1 MAEPETTLQI
11 ELPVLLPQVADER
24 DQCVARLE
32 ERVRSSRGIQR
43 AHVARRDGQ
52 AFLCIHYVPNQVSL
66 RQVQRLAEQSGAAI
80 ADRFRHE
87 TLRILGLDCA
97 ACSASLE
104 HILARLEGMLSVS
117 VSYAAERIQLEYD
130 TDRLTHAQILKRIS
144 WMGYQVEQ
152 RPVRS
157 WLQEHA
163 ELVRSLLAGLLL
175 ALGLVTEQLPLP
187 AAAAQALYAAAMLA
201 GGFDAARHG
210 LAAAW
215 HRRFDVDLLM
225 ALAAAGAAAVGRWA
239 EGAFLLFL
247 FSLGHSL
254 ERHAMQR
261 ARSAIQTLGELSPRT
276 ARVRREGQERELPV
290 EQLLRGDTVI
300 VRPGDRIPADG
311 VLLAGRSA
319 VDQSPVTGE
328 SLPVELGPGDS
339 VFAGTL
345 NGAGALEVEVT
356 RLDRDT
362 TLARILTLVR
372 EAQAHK
378 SPSQQTAERFT
389 RRFVPLVLAVT
400 AAAILVPP
408 LLGWLSWQQSL
419 LRGMT
424 ILVASSP
431 CALAIATPSAVLSAV
446 AQAARNGVLIKG
458 GAHLENL
465 GRIRAM
471 AFDKTGT
478 LTSGLPEI
486 TDLVPLD
493 GSSAE
498 ELLRVAASAE
508 RRSAHPLALAVLD
521 LAAQRGIEPS
531 SADQVT
537 AVAGSG
543 LRASVN
549 GQSVEIGNPSLF
561 ATGLGQIPPELV
573 RESERLEQEGKSVI
587 LVRRSGA
594 FLGLLGAADQ
604 PRPSAA
610 AALAAL
616 KAQGVD
622 ALVMLTGD
630 NDRVAAAI
638 AGQVGLSEFRASLL
652 PEEKVAALDQLAAR
666 YGGVAMVGDGINDAP
681 ALAHSTVGIAMG
693 AGGSQLALETADVAL
708 MADDLSKLPFALS
721 LSREARRIIRQNLV
735 ISAGVIALLVP
746 AALFGLAGIGPA
758 ILLHE
763 GSTLLVVANALRLLS
778 HRTN

>member
-1 MAEPETTLQI
+1 
-11 ELPVLLPQVADER
+11 
-24 DQCVARLE
+24 
-32 ERVRSSRGIQR
+32 
-43 AHVARRDGQ
+43 
-52 AFLCIHYVPNQVSL
+52 
-66 RQVQRLAEQSGAAI
+66 
-80 ADRFRHE
+80 
-87 TLRILGLDCA
+87 
-97 ACSASLE
+97 
-104 HILARLEGMLSVS
+104 
-117 VSYAAERIQLEYD
+117 
-130 TDRLTHAQILKRIS
+130 
-144 WMGYQVEQ
+144 
-152 RPVRS
+152 
-157 WLQEHA
+157 
-163 ELVRSLLAGLLL
+163 
-175 ALGLVTEQLPLP
+175 
-187 AAAAQALYAAAMLA
+187 
-201 GGFDAARHG
+201 
-210 LAAAW
+210 
-215 HRRFDVDLLM
+215 M
-225 ALAAAGAAAVGRWA
+225 ALAAAGAAVVGRWA

-328 SLPVELGPGDS
+328 SLPLELGPGDS
-339 VFAGTL
+339 AFAGTL

-378 SPSQQTAERFT
+378 SPTQQSAERFT

-408 LLGWLSWQQSL
+408 LLGWLTWQQSL

-446 AQAARNGVLIKG
+446 AQAARNGVLVKG
-458 GAHLENL
+458 GIHLENL
-465 GRIRAM
+465 GRIRAWLRQ
-471 AFDKTGT
+471 DRH
-478 LTSGLPEI
+478 LTSGRPEI

-561 ATGLGQIPPELV
+561 AKGPGQIPPELV

-610 AALAAL
+610 AALSPKTQA
-616 KAQGVD
+616 
-622 ALVMLTGD
+622 
-630 NDRVAAAI
+630 
-638 AGQVGLSEFRASLL
+638 
-652 PEEKVAALDQLAAR
+652 
-666 YGGVAMVGDGINDAP
+666 
-681 ALAHSTVGIAMG
+681 
-693 AGGSQLALETADVAL
+693 
-708 MADDLSKLPFALS
+708 
-721 LSREARRIIRQNLV
+721 
-735 ISAGVIALLVP
+735 
-746 AALFGLAGIGPA
+746 
-758 ILLHE
+758 
-763 GSTLLVVANALRLLS
+763 
-778 HRTN
+778 

>member
-1 MAEPETTLQI
+1 
-11 ELPVLLPQVADER
+11 
-24 DQCVARLE
+24 
-32 ERVRSSRGIQR
+32 
-43 AHVARRDGQ
+43 
-52 AFLCIHYVPNQVSL
+52 
-66 RQVQRLAEQSGAAI
+66 
-80 ADRFRHE
+80 
-87 TLRILGLDCA
+87 LDCA

-225 ALAAAGAAAVGRWA
+225 ALAAAGAAVVGRWA

-498 ELLRVAASAE
+498 ELLRVAAARHRTVFCRPGD
-508 RRSAHPLALAVLD
+508 RRRRQRPACQRKWAVGGDREPEPLRHRAGPDPTGAGARVGAVRAGGEVGHPGS
-521 LAAQRGIEPS
+521 AQRRVPRP
-531 SADQVT
+531 
-537 AVAGSG
+537 AGSG
-543 LRASVN
+543 
-549 GQSVEIGNPSLF
+549 
-561 ATGLGQIPPELV
+561 
-573 RESERLEQEGKSVI
+573 
-587 LVRRSGA
+587 
-594 FLGLLGAADQ
+594 
-604 PRPSAA
+604 RP
-610 AALAAL
+610 
-616 KAQGVD
+616 
-622 ALVMLTGD
+622 
-630 NDRVAAAI
+630 
-638 AGQVGLSEFRASLL
+638 
-652 PEEKVAALDQLAAR
+652 
-666 YGGVAMVGDGINDAP
+666 AP
-681 ALAHSTVGIAMG
+681 ALRCGG
-693 AGGSQLALETADVAL
+693 AGRA
-708 MADDLSKLPFALS
+708 
-721 LSREARRIIRQNLV
+721 
-735 ISAGVIALLVP
+735 
-746 AALFGLAGIGPA
+746 
-758 ILLHE
+758 
-763 GSTLLVVANALRLLS
+763 
-778 HRTN
+778 